1 MSGIS
6 SRAEEA
12 RRALQLKSHDLPAM
26 TLALALPI
34 GQEVEQSDTTRA
46 TEK

>member
-1 MSGIS
+1 M
-6 SRAEEA
+6 AV
-12 RRALQLKSHDLPAM
+12 M